1 MDKFFKISAIL
12 LLIGVASAQRLNA
25 QVVIYP
31 TRVYIDHPSRFGTY
45 YVLNKSQQK
54 QEVTISTKFGYPVSD
69 SLGNLHM
76 NYADSTAAQDYSAN
90 PWVRIFPKKFILN
103 PGSRQVV
110 KLLVNPTGK
119 TKDQVYW
126 TRLITK
132 VRPLTNSVDAGESTT
147 NMHIIFV
154 VNYVTTILYQNGS
167 ILPDPVITN
176 ISHTMDSTGV
186 NLFTGL
192 KRTGNT
198 PFIGKIR
205 FRVSDNTGKVIV
217 SETNPVEVYFN
228 MVKHFRIPRN
238 KLKPGEYKADVSL
251 VSGNEDLAQKS
262 MSRLRNPVGRE
273 VTFVVTGN

>member
-1 MDKFFKISAIL
+1 MNKFLKISAIS
-12 LLIGVASAQRLNA
+12 LLIGVGFALKLNA

-76 NYADSTAAQDYSAN
+76 DYTDSSAAKSYSAN

-103 PGSRQVV
+103 PGHRQVV
-110 KLLVNPTGK
+110 KLLVSPKGK
-119 TKDQVYW
+119 TRDQVYW

-132 VRPLTNSVDAGESTT
+132 VRPVGNSVDTAKSAT

-154 VNYVTTILYQNGS
+154 VNYVTTILYQNGN
-167 ILPDPVITN
+167 IQPDPEITN
-176 ISHTMDSTGV
+176 ISQTVDSTGV
-186 NLFTGL
+186 NLYTDVR
-192 KRTGNT
+192 RTGNT

-205 FRVSDNTGKVIV
+205 FKVSDKTGKVIV
-217 SETNPVEVYFN
+217 SETNPIEVYFD
-228 MVKHFRIPRN
+228 MVKHFKIPRN

-251 VSGNEDLAQKS
+251 LPGNEDLAQKS
-262 MSRLRNPVGRE
+262 MSRLRNPVDRQ
-273 VTFVVTGN
+273 VTFVVTRK